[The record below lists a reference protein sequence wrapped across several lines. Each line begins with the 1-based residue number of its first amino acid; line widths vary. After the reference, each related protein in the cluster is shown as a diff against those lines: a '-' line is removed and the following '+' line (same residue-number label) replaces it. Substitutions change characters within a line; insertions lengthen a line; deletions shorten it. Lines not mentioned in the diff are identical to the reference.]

1 MGNVTLECRNL
12 TKSFGGVHAVD
23 RISVP
28 FEAGKIT
35 ALIGPNGA
43 GKTTLFHLIS
53 GILRADSGEISYL
66 GRRIDSLA
74 PWRVGRMGIG
84 RLFQE
89 VRSFNKLTVMENVL
103 VARREQAGENPLRS
117 VFRRPVVRRQESENI
132 ARASRWLEIVG
143 LDQLESARAEE
154 LSFGQQKLLALAR
167 LFHGEGNVFLL
178 DEPTAGLNPV
188 MVQSIIRLIRLQAK
202 QGKTVVVIEHNM
214 SVVAE
219 LADWVYFM
227 DEGQIVAFGLP
238 DEVLGDRSVRAAYLG
253 L

>member
-1 MGNVTLECRNL
+1 ML
-12 TKSFGGVHAVD
+12 KVD
-23 RISVP
+23 
-28 FEAGKIT
+28 AGEV
-35 ALIGPNGA
+35 L
-43 GKTTLFHLIS
+43 
-53 GILRADSGEISYL
+53 YL
-66 GRRIDSLA
+66 GRRIDSLT

-89 VRSFNKLTVMENVL
+89 VRSFNKLTAVENVV
-103 VARREQAGENPLRS
+103 VACRKQAGENPVWS
-117 VFRRPVVRRQESENI
+117 VLRRPLVRRQESDNTRA
-132 ARASRWLEIVG
+132 ARRWLETVG
-143 LDQLESARAEE
+143 LDQLGSARAEE

-167 LFHGEGNVFLL
+167 LFYGGGDVFLL
-178 DEPTAGLNPV
+178 DEPTAGLNPA
-188 MVQSIIRLIRLQAK
+188 MVQSILRLIRSQATE
-202 QGKTVVVIEHNM
+202 GKTVAVIEHNM

>member
-1 MGNVTLECRNL
+1 MGSVTLECRNV
-12 TKSFGGVHAVD
+12 TKSFGGVRAVD

-53 GILRADSGEISYL
+53 GMLRADTGEVWYL

-74 PWRVGRMGIG
+74 PWRIGRMGIA
-84 RLFQE
+84 RLFQD
-89 VRSFNKLTVMENVL
+89 VRTFNKLTVIENAV
-103 VARREQAGENPLRS
+103 VACREQIGENPLWS
-117 VFRRPVVRRQESENI
+117 VFRRPTMQRQESDNVRD
-132 ARASRWLEIVG
+132 AKRWLDIVG
-143 LDQLESARAEE
+143 LSQMELARGEE

-167 LFHGEGNVFLL
+167 LFLAGANVFLL

-188 MVQSIIRLIRLQAK
+188 MVRSVLHLIREQAK

-214 SVVAE
+214 SVVVE